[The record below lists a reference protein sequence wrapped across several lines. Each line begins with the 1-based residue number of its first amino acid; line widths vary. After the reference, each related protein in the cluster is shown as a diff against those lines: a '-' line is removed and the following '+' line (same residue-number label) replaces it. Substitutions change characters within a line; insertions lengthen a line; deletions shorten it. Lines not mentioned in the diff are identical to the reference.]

1 MSKTKIGLR
10 IVGMVCGV
18 IGVALGLYI
27 NPHFSNLGVSLK
39 TIGPGALAVFG
50 AVLIRLSFVLD

>member
-1 MSKTKIGLR
+1 
-10 IVGMVCGV
+10 MVCGV